1 MPSAGDCSIVNI
13 SSMAAEQ
20 ALTRVGAY
28 GAAKAAVES
37 YTRWLAVEL
46 ARRHHGVRVNAIAPG
61 FFVGHQNRSL
71 LLRDDGE
78 LTDRGTRI
86 IEQTPLAR
94 FGEPNDLVTTV
105 IWLVSDGARFVTGV
119 VVPVDGGFSAFAG
132 V

>member
-1 MPSAGDCSIVNI
+1 M
-13 SSMAAEQ
+13 
-20 ALTRVGAY
+20 
-28 GAAKAAVES
+28 
-37 YTRWLAVEL
+37 
-46 ARRHHGVRVNAIAPG
+46 NAIAPG